1 VRFNTDMADDGAADA
16 APLVVGCDEAPLSN
30 LLAADS
36 IAADVAVQP
45 DGPSSSSALASASA
59 SAAPVHRNYPCVRPL
74 TLEAFNKLKGGTFQG
89 RSIVFVRIN
98 SKGKFENVSG
108 SSRAAASK
116 DCPTQVSHRAHRR
129 ATVH

>member
-1 VRFNTDMADDGAADA
+1 MADNGAAV
-16 APLVVGCDEAPLSN
+16 APPRDDVGDEAPLSN

-59 SAAPVHRNYPCVRPL
+59 SAAPVHRTYPCVRPL
-74 TLEAFNKLKGGTFQG
+74 TLEAFNMLKGGTFQG
-89 RSIVFVRIN
+89 RSIDFVRIN
-98 SKGKFENVSG
+98 SKGKFESVSG

-116 DCPTQVSHRAHRR
+116 DCPTQVSHRAHLR